1 MENLE
6 IYCVTDKEVPFLEKT
21 NYKLAAV
28 GLGKF
33 PERYIKCDN
42 KDNIYHKEKNYS
54 ELTFHYWF
62 WKNELINKDNDTWF
76 GFCQKRRFWLNSRQE
91 SVKNNILDIIIK
103 RAPKEWKN
111 YEAVICEPITLGTK
125 FSKLLK
131 RGWKNIL
138 KKPGLLFNYR
148 NVSLKLQFDMN
159 HGYNVM
165 DKAINVMHI
174 KDREDFRNF
183 VNKNNSY
190 NPHIMFVAKKDVL
203 NRYFQDQFDW
213 LAKCEEIFGFKNL
226 KNYDQTRLYAFLA
239 ERFTSFWFKKYSKA
253 IEWPWIFYEENKK
266 V

>member
-1 MENLE
+1 M
-6 IYCVTDKEVPFLEKT
+6 
-21 NYKLAAV
+21 
-28 GLGKF
+28 
-33 PERYIKCDN
+33 
-42 KDNIYHKEKNYS
+42 
-54 ELTFHYWF
+54 
-62 WKNELINKDNDTWF
+62 
-76 GFCQKRRFWLNSRQE
+76 
-91 SVKNNILDIIIK
+91 
-103 RAPKEWKN
+103 
-111 YEAVICEPITLGTK
+111 
-125 FSKLLK
+125 
-131 RGWKNIL
+131 
-138 KKPGLLFNYR
+138 FNYR

-203 NRYFQDQFDW
+203 NRYFQDQFNW